1 MSLGTPT
8 YESKQE
14 RRKAHIKWAF
24 SIAGFLCMGSRPDWM
39 VPYVVLK
46 GEKTCLIS

>member
-24 SIAGFLCMGSRPDWM
+24 SIAGFFFAWDCSDWM

-46 GEKTCLIS
+46 ERKEK

>member
-8 YESKQE
+8 YESKE

-24 SIAGFLCMGSRPDWM
+24 SIAGFFFAWGI
-39 VPYVVLK
+39 VLI
-46 GEKTCLIS
+46 GWFLMWF

>member
-14 RRKAHIKWAF
+14 QRKAHIKWAF
-24 SIAGFLCMGSRPDWM
+24 SIAGFFFAWGAA
-39 VPYVVLK
+39 
-46 GEKTCLIS
+46 LIGWFFMWF

>member
-1 MSLGTPT
+1 MYLGTPT

-24 SIAGFLCMGSRPDWM
+24 SVTGFFFAWGI
-39 VPYVVLK
+39 VLI
-46 GEKTCLIS
+46 GWFLMWF

>member
-24 SIAGFLCMGSRPDWM
+24 SIADFSLH
-39 VPYVVLK
+39 
-46 GEKTCLIS
+46 GELF

>member
-24 SIAGFLCMGSRPDWM
+24 SIVGFFFAWG
-39 VPYVVLK
+39 
-46 GEKTCLIS
+46 TILIGWFLMWF

>member
-14 RRKAHIKWAF
+14 QRKVHIKWAF
-24 SIAGFLCMGSRPDWM
+24 SIAGFFFAWGI
-39 VPYVVLK
+39 VLI
-46 GEKTCLIS
+46 GWFLMWF